1 MSASENISFWKK
13 KSEIDYIPLF
23 VFLWFSLNAWMRDR
37 FFKEKRDRDRV
48 NLLKRG
54 RVSLFN
60 TFTGLIET
68 PGVDGNRFRAEFG
81 ELHRA
86 LVDAR
91 IPYSQLPDKM
101 ISFDCCIIEW
111 KGKQSE
117 PESLII
123 SEEEADES
131 SAVENDS
138 VEADESS
145 AAESDSVL
153 EESEQ
158 DRIQI
163 DDNLWV
169 ENNTERLFAAYMEI
183 VYQIRCALFHGDLA
197 IISDDPAKKRV
208 VQQLYLT
215 LSMVMRD
222 V

>member
-54 RVSLFN
+54 GVSLFN
-60 TFTGLIET
+60 TFIGLIET

-117 PESLII
+117 PESLI
-123 SEEEADES
+123 
-131 SAVENDS
+131 S
-138 VEADESS
+138 VEEGDESS
-145 AAESDSVL
+145 AAESEEEGNESSAAENDSVL

-169 ENNTERLFAAYMEI
+169 ENDTQRLFAAYIEI